1 MATKKNTYV
10 CKLTKIKNETIVY
23 LLCIDYIP
31 TIVLVTGGHIVSI
44 AYPNFFRPGHYTV
57 SNGFFDDHQHL
68 ITNHNQSFMPNALL
82 RVLSTTILLWLHT
95 KDQFYFCHD
104 GHTSGK
110 KQALMWARTSSSSS
124 FSIIFSRWKNNW
136 GDAALH
142 GASFQNTFLSTY
154 TSRSPRDLDEAWPK
168 GQEK

>member
-1 MATKKNTYV
+1 MKTNFAVMVVKVVVKILISASECCGDWSITLKVVNFSTV
-10 CKLTKIKNETIVY
+10 LTFIGKLTKIKNETIVY

-110 KQALMWARTSSSSS
+110 KQALM
-124 FSIIFSRWKNNW
+124 
-136 GDAALH
+136 
-142 GASFQNTFLSTY
+142 
-154 TSRSPRDLDEAWPK
+154 
-168 GQEK
+168 